1 MHKSLEKTISSFYNK
16 EDTILYTSCFDA
28 NAGLFESL
36 LTAEDAVI
44 SDALNHAS
52 IIDGVR
58 LCKAVRYR
66 YKHLDMED
74 LEEQLKQA
82 QKQRIR
88 LIVTDGVF
96 SMDGDL
102 APLDKI
108 VVLAK
113 QYNALI
119 VVDESHAV
127 GFIGKNGKGTPEV
140 FNVLDDI
147 DIITGTMG
155 KALGGACG
163 GYTSG
168 RKEIIEILRF
178 FLFFMIFFILRT
190 R

>member
-1 MHKSLEKTISSFYNK
+1 MHKSLEKTISQFYNT
-16 EDTILYTSCFDA
+16 EDTIIYTSCFDA

-36 LTAEDAVI
+36 LTPEDAVI

-66 YKHLDMED
+66 YKHLDMAD
-74 LEEQLKQA
+74 LEEQLIQA

-108 VVLAK
+108 VKLAK
-113 QYNALI
+113 KYQAIL
-119 VVDESHAV
+119 VVDESHAA
-127 GFIGKNGKGTPEV
+127 GFIGKNGKGTPE
-140 FNVLDDI
+140 FFDVLDDI

-163 GYTSG
+163 GYTTG
-168 RKEIIEILRF
+168 KKEIIEILRYF
-178 FLFFMIFFILRT
+178 F
-190 R
+190 